1 MKRQLIVLGIAVLL
15 FLGSVI
21 SAHAE
26 TNPYGFKSQGRIV
39 FTNGT
44 EDTSDDVI
52 FDASD
57 FTTLANKCR

>member
-1 MKRQLIVLGIAVLL
+1 MKRQLIVLAIAVCL
-15 FLGSVI
+15 FLSSVLTVFA
-21 SAHAE
+21 SDF
-26 TNPYGFKSQGRIV
+26 TQKSQGRIV
-39 FTNGT
+39 FNNGT